1 MVPASSQILEHS
13 AVKLLSGSRL
23 DSSRRIRVKRI
34 LKPIVIV
41 LAVIYFLVDAVL
53 LPVAKR
59 ISGRIAEHWVFG
71 GLRDWIVSL
80 RPYPTLLLFAVP
92 VIVLEPLKPVALYLG
107 GTGHIATG
115 VTIFVV
121 GELLKL
127 VLVERLFCISRDK
140 LMSIPAFAWAFGKYA
155 QARDCVT
162 SLEAWQNMRRWS
174 RIAQYALHRYVRTS
188 RNRRRLAV
196 QSR

>member
-1 MVPASSQILEHS
+1 
-13 AVKLLSGSRL
+13 
-23 DSSRRIRVKRI
+23 VKRI
-34 LKPIVIV
+34 LTPVLTV

-59 ISGRIAEHWVFG
+59 ISDRIARHWVLG
-71 GLRDWIVSL
+71 GLRNWIVSL

-92 VIVLEPLKPVALYLG
+92 VIVLEPIKPLALYLS
-107 GTGHIATG
+107 GTGHMVTG
-115 VTIFVV
+115 MMVFVV

-127 VLVERLFCISRDK
+127 VLVERLFSISREK
-140 LMSIPAFAWAFGKYA
+140 LMSIPAFAWAYGKYC
-155 QARDCVT
+155 QARDWVN

-174 RIAQYALHRYVRTS
+174 RVAQYALRRYIRESRAS
-188 RNRRRLAV
+188 RNRRRLSV